1 MGRKLPPFSAIRA
14 FEAAARLH
22 SFKAASEE
30 LCVTQSAI
38 SHQIKALEQF
48 LNSALFFRNANGMEL
63 THTGLDYYDNL
74 TLILDQLDH
83 STKKV
88 RDTDT
93 RGVLSVCATPA
104 FTSRWLLPRMRRFN
118 VAYPDIELELT
129 TTDNPMQFPADGV
142 DILIQ
147 YGTDSTKGLMV
158 DPFLM
163 TTRYPVCSPGFRS
176 AHPAILEPKDLA
188 QAILLRDIVGD
199 DWNGW
204 FQSAGDEFPRKLTG
218 PRFAHCELTLR
229 AAEEG
234 HGVALAY
241 GVLIEDQIE
250 RGTLVKLFD
259 FETMPKIIYSIT
271 CLEGS
276 SNLPRIAAFRNW
288 AFGELNERPNT
299 RH

>member
-1 MGRKLPPFSAIRA
+1 
-14 FEAAARLH
+14 
-22 SFKAASEE
+22 
-30 LCVTQSAI
+30 
-38 SHQIKALEQF
+38 
-48 LNSALFFRNANGMEL
+48 
-63 THTGLDYYDNL
+63 
-74 TLILDQLDH
+74 
-83 STKKV
+83 
-88 RDTDT
+88 
-93 RGVLSVCATPA
+93 
-104 FTSRWLLPRMRRFN
+104 MRRFN

-147 YGTDSTKGLMV
+147 YGTGSTKGLMV

-204 FQSAGDEFPRKLTG
+204 FQSAGDEVPRKLTG

-234 HGVALAY
+234 QGVALAY

-288 AFGELNERPNT
+288 AFGELKERPNT

>member
-14 FEAAARLH
+14 FEAAARLQ

-74 TLILDQLDH
+74 TSILDQLDH

-118 VAYPDIELELT
+118 V
-129 TTDNPMQFPADGV
+129 V
-142 DILIQ
+142 
-147 YGTDSTKGLMV
+147 
-158 DPFLM
+158 
-163 TTRYPVCSPGFRS
+163 PV
-176 AHPAILEPKDLA
+176 
-188 QAILLRDIVGD
+188 
-199 DWNGW
+199 
-204 FQSAGDEFPRKLTG
+204 
-218 PRFAHCELTLR
+218 
-229 AAEEG
+229 
-234 HGVALAY
+234 
-241 GVLIEDQIE
+241 VLG
-250 RGTLVKLFD
+250 R
-259 FETMPKIIYSIT
+259 
-271 CLEGS
+271 
-276 SNLPRIAAFRNW
+276 
-288 AFGELNERPNT
+288 
-299 RH
+299 

>member
-22 SFKAASEE
+22 SFKSAAEE
-30 LCVTQSAI
+30 LCVTQSAV

-48 LNSALFFRNANGMEL
+48 LNLALFLRTASGVEL
-63 THTGLDYYDNL
+63 THAGLDYYDDL

-88 RDTDT
+88 RETDT
-93 RGVLSVCATPA
+93 CGTLSVRATPA
-104 FTSRWLLPRMRRFN
+104 FTSRWLLKRMKRFN
-118 VAYPDIELELT
+118 AAYPDIELEVT
-129 TTDNPMQFPADGV
+129 TTDDPMHFPADGV

-147 YGTDSTKGLMV
+147 YGTKSTGGLKV

-176 AHPAILEPKDLA
+176 DHPGILELNNLA
-188 QAILLRDIVGD
+188 QVTLLRDKVGD
-199 DWNGW
+199 EWNDW
-204 FQSAGDEFPRKLTG
+204 FQSAGYEFPRKLTG

-234 HGVALAY
+234 QGVALAY
-241 GVLIEDQIE
+241 GALIEDEIE
-250 RGTLVKLFD
+250 RGTLVKLSD
-259 FETMPKIIYSIT
+259 LETMPKTIYSIA
-271 CLEGS
+271 CLESS
-276 SNLPRIAAFRNW
+276 SNLPRIAAFSNW
-288 AFGELNERPNT
+288 AFGELKDSSDT
-299 RH
+299 WH